1 MSAKLFKSD
10 ILFLQRILTVSGFY
24 NGPLNGKWTDS
35 VDAAEEASLATY
47 EQIKQSMGAFD
58 DRTESNIK
66 TLIPAAQKKAREF
79 MKAASEF
86 PLTCRV
92 ISGTR
97 TYAEQDAL
105 YKIGRTVQK
114 DHPTVTGAKG
124 GQSNHNFGI
133 AWDVGIFDGKTYY
146 AGGKNKKQEK
156 AYVELSKII
165 KDKVKG
171 LEWGGDWK
179 KRVDRP
185 HYQLVTNKP
194 ESEVRALL
202 ERGKPYVI

>member
-1 MSAKLFKSD
+1 MSAELFKSD
-10 ILFLQRILTVSGFY
+10 ILFLQRILAVSGFY
-24 NGPLNGKWTDS
+24 KGPLNGKWTDA
-35 VDAAEEASLATY
+35 VDAAEEALLATY
-47 EQIKQSMGAFD
+47 EQIKQTLGAFD

-86 PLTCRV
+86 ALTCRI

-97 TYAEQDAL
+97 TYAEQDEL

-114 DHPTVTGAKG
+114 DHATVTGAKG

-146 AGGKNKKQEK
+146 EGGKNKKQEK
-156 AYVELSKII
+156 AYVDLSKIT
-165 KDKVKG
+165 KAKLTGV
-171 LEWGGDWK
+171 EWGGDWK
-179 KRVDRP
+179 TRVDRP
-185 HYQLVTNKP
+185 HYQLVTNKS
-194 ESEVRALL
+194 ESEIRALL
-202 ERGKPYVI
+202 EKGQPFVV